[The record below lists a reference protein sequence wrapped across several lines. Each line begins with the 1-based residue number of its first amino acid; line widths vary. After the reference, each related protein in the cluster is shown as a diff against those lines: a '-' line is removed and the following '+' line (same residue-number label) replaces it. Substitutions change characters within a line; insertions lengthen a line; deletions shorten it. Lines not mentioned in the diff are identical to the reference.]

1 MEARTPED
9 RDVHH
14 KGIDFAFNAV
24 YHPAAYAGTHVLE
37 QFWTIQLAKSG
48 LAYSKARH
56 ERDVA
61 NLTRQFSRLSIHDVN
76 TTNVFPIAR

>member
-1 MEARTPED
+1 MEARTSED

-14 KGIDFAFNAV
+14 KGIDFAFRTA
-24 YHPAAYAGTHVLE
+24 YHPAAYDGTNVLE

-56 ERDVA
+56 ERDIE
-61 NLTRQFSRLSIHDVN
+61 NLTRQFSRLSIQDAD
-76 TTNVFPIAR
+76 TSNVFPIAR